1 MDNFFDIL
9 NNSAAKLTTE
19 NQNLQYEVTKNKN
32 INTILVITVIVF
44 LGITTFIIV
53 KSVQDGKGEKKEV
66 KKSK

>member
-1 MDNFFDIL
+1 MDNFFDLL
-9 NNSAAKLTTE
+9 NNPAAKLTTE
-19 NQNLQYEVTKNKN
+19 NQNLQYEVAKNKN

-44 LGITTFIIV
+44 LGITTFVIV

>member
-19 NQNLQYEVTKNKN
+19 NQNLQYEVAKNKN